1 MGRILDRFFNR
12 NGNEEEDKAILSA
25 TAVNV
30 ATAINTGPSAN
41 DAEARKEEGINKDM
55 IEDEKLMAILEGLIS
70 VEWTQQVPEINST
83 PSSTAVTYKEVKHQR
98 YNPWAAALRVYVS
111 KVLATRYID
120 PYDVEISKLRLRRNF
135 LKIKRK
141 MNPRERAMFG
151 DFIDGVLEYCVSS
164 LDDTKGGRKA
174 LLLKVTQKKL
184 EVGLNRGVTGK

>member
-1 MGRILDRFFNR
+1 MGRIFDRFFNR

-70 VEWTQQVPEINST
+70 VEWTEQVPEVNSD
-83 PSSTAVTYKEVKHQR
+83 STSTTLTYKAVKHQR

-120 PYDVEISKLRLRRNF
+120 PLDVEISKLRLRRNF

-184 EVGLNRGVTGK
+184 EVGLNRGVVAK

>member
-70 VEWTQQVPEINST
+70 IKWIEKIPKVSSNATSTTIEYEEVE
-83 PSSTAVTYKEVKHQR
+83 HQR

>member
-55 IEDEKLMAILEGLIS
+55 INDPKLDAMVESLIS
-70 VEWTQQVPEINST
+70 VEVKRTIWVQDKLADGTINYKPET
-83 PSSTAVTYKEVKHQR
+83 VTEPMF
-98 YNPWAAALRVYVS
+98 NPWAAALRFYIS
-111 KVLATRYID
+111 STNATRYKKAYDAEID
-120 PYDVEISKLRLRRNF
+120 KMRIDRDF
-135 LKIKRK
+135 LKMKRSMPK
-141 MNPRERAMFG
+141 RQRQTFNSMLTAANWWCRNQENDA
-151 DFIDGVLEYCVSS
+151 IDGR
-164 LDDTKGGRKA
+164 KG

-184 EVGLNRGVTGK
+184 EVGLNRGVGK